1 MTVAEAIKYLKKY
14 PKDAEI
20 YLCKDYE
27 QCDEDGNLTDLYRL
41 NGICHQ
47 VVIIDEG
54 MDWKDVTEVLLEFE
68 NKVAKYEIN
77 KDY

>member
-27 QCDEDGNLTDLYRL
+27 ECDEEGNLIDLYRL
-41 NGICHQ
+41 NGISHQ

-54 MDWKDVTEVLLEFE
+54 MDWKDVTEVLVEFD
-68 NKVAKYEIN
+68 NKRAHYEVI
-77 KDY
+77 K

>member
-1 MTVAEAIKYLKKY
+1 MTVAEAIKELKKY

-27 QCDEDGNLTDLYRL
+27 QCDEDGYLTDLYRL

-47 VVIIDEG
+47 VVTIDEG
-54 MDWKDVTEVLLEFE
+54 MDWRNVTEVLVEFE
-68 NKVAKYEIN
+68 NERAHGEIN
-77 KDY
+77 KNY

>member
-1 MTVAEAIKYLKKY
+1 MTVAEAIKQLKKY

-27 QCDEDGNLTDLYRL
+27 LCDEEGILIDLYRL
-41 NGICHQ
+41 NYISHQ
-47 VVIIDEG
+47 LVIIDEG
-54 MDWKDVTEVLLEFE
+54 LDWKDVTEVLMEFD
-68 NKVAKYEIN
+68 NKRAQCEIN

>member
-1 MTVAEAIKYLKKY
+1 MTVAEAIKGLKKF

-27 QCDEDGNLTDLYRL
+27 LCDEEGYLNDLYRL
-41 NGICHQ
+41 NGISHQ
-47 VVIIDEG
+47 FIIIDEG
-54 MDWKDVTEVLLEFE
+54 MDFKEVTEVLMEFE
-68 NKVAKYEIN
+68 NKRAHWEVN

>member
-1 MTVAEAIKYLKKY
+1 MTVAEAIKGLKKF

-27 QCDEDGNLTDLYRL
+27 ECDEEGYLTDLYRL
-41 NGICHQ
+41 NGISYQ
-47 VVIIDEG
+47 FIIIDEG
-54 MDWKDVTEVLLEFE
+54 MDFKEVTEVLLEFE
-68 NKVAKYEIN
+68 NKRAHWEVN

>member
-1 MTVAEAIKYLKKY
+1 MTVAEAIKQLKRY

-27 QCDEDGNLTDLYRL
+27 LCDEDGNLTDLYRL
-41 NGICHQ
+41 NGISHQ

-54 MDWKDVTEVLLEFE
+54 LDWKDVTEVLLEFD
-68 NKVAKYEIN
+68 NMRAQCEIIKN
-77 KDY
+77 Y

>member
-27 QCDEDGNLTDLYRL
+27 LCDEDGNLTDLYRL
-41 NGICHQ
+41 NGISHQ

-68 NKVAKYEIN
+68 NKRAHWEVN

>member
-41 NGICHQ
+41 DGICHQ
-47 VVIIDEG
+47 VVVIDEG
-54 MDWKDVTEVLLEFE
+54 MDWKDVTEVLLEFD
-68 NKVAKYEIN
+68 NKVAHYEIN
-77 KDY
+77 KDF

>member
-27 QCDEDGNLTDLYRL
+27 ECDEEGNLIDLYRL
-41 NGICHQ
+41 NGISHQ
-47 VVIIDEG
+47 VIIIDQG
-54 MDWKDVTEVLLEFE
+54 MDFKDVTEVLMEFE
-68 NKVAKYEIN
+68 NKRAHYEVI
-77 KDY
+77 K

>member
-77 KDY
+77 KNY